1 MRRMETHCDLCRTD
15 GGRLVWRDAHW
26 RVVGVDDADFPAFYR
41 VVCNAHVREFTDLP
55 DVERVRCMTLVAQVE
70 RALRER
76 LKPAKINL
84 ASLGNMTPH
93 VHWHVIARFDADS
106 RFPAP
111 VWAPA
116 QRPADAALLARL
128 KAELPE
134 LDAALRRDLGA

>member
-1 MRRMETHCDLCRTD
+1 MNDCDLCRTD

-26 RVVGVDDADFPAFYR
+26 RVVGIDDADFPAFYR

-55 DVERVRCMTLVAQVE
+55 DVERERCMALVAKVE
-70 RALRER
+70 RALRGR
-76 LKPAKINL
+76 LKPVKINL

-93 VHWHVIARFDADS
+93 LHWHVIARFDGDS
-106 RFPAP
+106 RFPQP
-111 VWAPA
+111 VWAAA

-128 KAELPE
+128 QAELPE